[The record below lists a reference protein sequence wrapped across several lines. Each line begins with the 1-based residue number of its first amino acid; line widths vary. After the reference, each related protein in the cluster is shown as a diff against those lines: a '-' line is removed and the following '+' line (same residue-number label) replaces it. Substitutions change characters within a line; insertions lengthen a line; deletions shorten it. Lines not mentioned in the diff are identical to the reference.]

1 MPTPKN
7 HATGLSDL
15 LIPKNV
21 ESSEELQKKLK
32 KLIRKKIKTLLYTNN
47 LAWDKDASVLK
58 VIP

>member
-21 ESSEELQKKLK
+21 ESSEELQKKRKDDKAFIK
-32 KLIRKKIKTLLYTNN
+32 K
-47 LAWDKDASVLK
+47 
-58 VIP
+58 